1 VDARNCPETLVAS
14 VGSVLRLAEQDR
26 AILRLAVPAFAALV
40 CEPLFLLADAA
51 VVGHL
56 GTASL
61 AALGIAGAVV
71 ATLVGLFVFLAYGTT
86 ASVARRMGA
95 GDQQGALVVATDGLW
110 LAVTLGA
117 VVAALGAVFANRV
130 VAAFDAAP
138 AVVPQAE
145 TYLRIAVLGVP
156 GLLVMLA
163 ATGVL
168 RGMQDTR
175 TPLVVAVVANL
186 TNIAL
191 NVTLVYGAGLGIAG
205 SAWGSVLAQTGAA
218 AWLVAVVVRDA
229 RRHGARLGPD
239 LAGIRASAHAGIPL
253 VVRTLTLR
261 AALLLTTFV
270 AAAQGPTALAAHQVA
285 FAVWTFLA
293 FALDALAIAGQALTG
308 HFLGAGDRPGVRAAT
323 VRMLWWGVATG
334 VLFAALL
341 ASVSQYAGAVFTPD
355 PAVRELLAGVLLV
368 AALFQPVA
376 GVVFVLDGVLIG
388 AGDGRYLAWAG
399 VVTLAVFVPLG
410 WLVYETRAGL
420 VWLWLG
426 FGGFMLARMA
436 TLLIRARSG
445 AWLVV
450 GPAGP
455 A

>member
-1 VDARNCPETLVAS
+1 
-14 VGSVLRLAEQDR
+14 
-26 AILRLAVPAFAALV
+26 
-40 CEPLFLLADAA
+40 
-51 VVGHL
+51 
-56 GTASL
+56 
-61 AALGIAGAVV
+61 
-71 ATLVGLFVFLAYGTT
+71 
-86 ASVARRMGA
+86 
-95 GDQQGALVVATDGLW
+95 
-110 LAVTLGA
+110 
-117 VVAALGAVFANRV
+117 
-130 VAAFDAAP
+130 
-138 AVVPQAE
+138 
-145 TYLRIAVLGVP
+145 
-156 GLLVMLA
+156 
-163 ATGVL
+163 
-168 RGMQDTR
+168 
-175 TPLVVAVVANL
+175 
-186 TNIAL
+186 
-191 NVTLVYGAGLGIAG
+191 
-205 SAWGSVLAQTGAA
+205 
-218 AWLVAVVVRDA
+218 
-229 RRHGARLGPD
+229 
-239 LAGIRASAHAGIPL
+239 
-253 VVRTLTLR
+253 LR

-410 WLVYETRAGL
+410 WLVYETQAGL